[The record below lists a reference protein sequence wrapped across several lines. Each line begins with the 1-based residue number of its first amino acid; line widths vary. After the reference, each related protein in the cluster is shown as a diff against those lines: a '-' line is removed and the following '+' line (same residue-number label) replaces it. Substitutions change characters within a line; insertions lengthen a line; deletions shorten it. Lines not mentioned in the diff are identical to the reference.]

1 MTRLEMVIIAM
12 CLVSLGAAIAS
23 VRTSDGE
30 DRMIYGAYAAMCAI
44 GAGLF
49 AGIRWWVQ

>member
-1 MTRLEMVIIAM
+1 MTRLEMVIVAM
-12 CLVSLGAAIAS
+12 SLVSIGAGIAS
-23 VRTSDGE
+23 VLASDGE
-30 DRMIYGAYAAMCAI
+30 DRTIYGAYAAMCAI